1 MVRVKKG
8 KTQKLVYDYIKQQ
21 IETDTWLDGY
31 HIIEQD
37 LANELSVS
45 RTPIRGAIEQLMQEK
60 YLQKE
65 TNRGVVV
72 KKERI
77 SHKEFIER
85 TQMIELLC
93 SHYLFQLQIKEYLID
108 NESFMSLKLLEQR
121 TQISKEEYYHLF
133 WRDFLMPLDN
143 DLMKK
148 TILTQLSSL
157 TLVSF
162 PNGTIDFLYDETMKL
177 SQKIASSVLDKKFDV
192 ARKELRVYINRLNL
206 ELIDQQL

>member
-1 MVRVKKG
+1 MKKG

-21 IETDTWLDGY
+21 IETDNWLDGY

-77 SHKEFIER
+77 SNKEFIER

-93 SHYLFQLQIKEYLID
+93 SHYLFQLQIREYLID
-108 NESFMSLKLLEQR
+108 NESFLSFKSLEQ
-121 TQISKEEYYHLF
+121 QSYISKEEYYHLF
-133 WRDFLMPLDN
+133 WRNFLMPLDN
-143 DLMKK
+143 DLMKT

-162 PNGTIDFLYDETMKL
+162 PNVSIDFLYDETMKL
-177 SQKIASSVLDKKFDV
+177 SQKIASSVLNRKFDV